1 MSKYSNEFKLQV
13 IKYYLEE
20 HHSYS
25 ECCKK
30 YNIPFVINDNVEIAR
45 KINADGVH
53 VGQTDMAAA
62 NVRAIIGNDKILGVS
77 AQTVEQA
84 LLAEKQGADDTFACR

>member
-30 YNIPFVINDNVEIAR
+30 YNIPDKKIIRIWVHKYELHGFKGLLKNLKSTYDGNFKQKVVEYIC
-45 KINADGVH
+45 K
-53 VGQTDMAAA
+53 T
-62 NVRAIIGNDKILGVS
+62 IL
-77 AQTVEQA
+77 
-84 LLAEKQGADDTFACR
+84 